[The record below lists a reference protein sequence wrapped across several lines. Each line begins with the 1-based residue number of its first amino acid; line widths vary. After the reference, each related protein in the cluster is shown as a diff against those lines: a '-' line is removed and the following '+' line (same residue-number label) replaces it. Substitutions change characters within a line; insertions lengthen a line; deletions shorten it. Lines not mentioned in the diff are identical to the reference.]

1 MYYRGAAAA
10 IVVYD
15 ISSIDTFVRAKKW
28 VQELQRHG
36 SQKLVMALV
45 ANKCDL
51 EPKREVETEVVF
63 KSSSHPFPLFFS
75 NKYVSVDVFGSDVNV
90 GNCGS

>member
-1 MYYRGAAAA
+1 
-10 IVVYD
+10 
-15 ISSIDTFVRAKKW
+15 
-28 VQELQRHG
+28 
-36 SQKLVMALV
+36 MALV